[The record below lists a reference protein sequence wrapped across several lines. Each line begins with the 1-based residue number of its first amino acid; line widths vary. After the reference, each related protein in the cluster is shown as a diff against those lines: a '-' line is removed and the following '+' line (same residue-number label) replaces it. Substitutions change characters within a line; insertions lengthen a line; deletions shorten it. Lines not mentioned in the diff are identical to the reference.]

1 MGAANSI
8 GEGYFAE
15 PNLSQWLYIGHF
27 SLLYTGQ
34 PRTSS
39 FMYLCHLF
47 KLLPRIHPADGIAG
61 SKGISIIVD
70 LNPQVG
76 EVEPISTLT
85 TSVEDPPLA
94 TLAPFNLHQT
104 LQEKEAFPTMP

>member
-1 MGAANSI
+1 
-8 GEGYFAE
+8 
-15 PNLSQWLYIGHF
+15 
-27 SLLYTGQ
+27 
-34 PRTSS
+34 
-39 FMYLCHLF
+39 MYLCHLF
-47 KLLPRIHPADGIAG
+47 KLLPRIHPAGGIAG

-70 LNPQVG
+70 LNHQVG

-94 TLAPFNLHQT
+94 TLAPFSLHQT